1 MPNRSP
7 SFPSVSL
14 AVALERIKVLH
25 DVWGQIEM
33 SLHQALDC
41 WGYKPRGGAGHRLV
55 SALISYGLLDSA
67 GVGNERRLRISEA
80 ALDNFFSK
88 EVSVYEKSDAIRNF
102 AMSPR
107 IYQVMWE
114 RWGYE
119 LPTDN
124 DLKQF
129 LIDDLSFN
137 PRMVPQFL
145 RGYRETLELAK
156 EHGLGITHDPLDE
169 DDTDLDFSEDEVK
182 YTFGPQDQ
190 SDFCF
195 EDDTDLELWI
205 ANESHGSNQND
216 LALKIKEDD
225 TNPEIATVDLPLA
238 PVPNTSGYYVDD
250 DHIDFKLTGTDDGD
264 VKYSSNIDNIG
275 NLLRKRV
282 EKPESRD
289 TKEIARYLVASNC
302 NIFLSADGRV
312 DRSAIEALIAQLRL
326 QLELGEFDSD
336 NE

>member
-14 AVALERIKVLH
+14 PVALDRINSLH
-25 DVWGQIEM
+25 DTWGQVEM
-33 SLHQALDC
+33 SVLNALDC

-55 SALISYGLLDSA
+55 SAMISFGLLDSS
-67 GVGNERRLRISEA
+67 GIGNERRLRISES
-80 ALDNFFSK
+80 ALDNLFSK
-88 EVSVYEKSDAIRNF
+88 KVSVYEKSEAIRVF
-102 AMSPR
+102 AMAPR

-119 LPTDN
+119 LPSN
-124 DLKQF
+124 NELKQF
-129 LIDDLSFN
+129 LVDDLAFN

-156 EHGLGITHDPLDE
+156 EYGLGITHDAFDE
-169 DDTDLDFSEDEVK
+169 DDTDLDFSEDEVR
-182 YTFGPQDQ
+182 YAFGPQDQ
-190 SDFCF
+190 SDFGF
-195 EDDTDLELWI
+195 EDDTDLEFII
-205 ANESHGSNQND
+205 ASESHRSTQGD
-216 LALKIKEDD
+216 LALKTKEDD
-225 TNPEIATVDLPLA
+225 TNLEIATVDLPLG

-275 NLLRKRV
+275 NLLRERTKQSEV
-282 EKPESRD
+282 KSI
-289 TKEIARYLVASNC
+289 KEIARYLVSSNC
-302 NIFLSADGRV
+302 NIYLSADGHV

-326 QLELGEFDSD
+326 QLELGEFDSED
-336 NE
+336 D